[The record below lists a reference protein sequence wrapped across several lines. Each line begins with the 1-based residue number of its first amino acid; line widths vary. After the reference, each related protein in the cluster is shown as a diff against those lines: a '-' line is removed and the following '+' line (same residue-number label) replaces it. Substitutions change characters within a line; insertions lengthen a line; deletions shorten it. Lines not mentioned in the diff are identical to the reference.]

1 MTSVVP
7 IPGARI
13 VAFDHGAADA
23 AIARTLTLIA
33 ELRSLRRVETEAVQ
47 AVRVNWKGPSR
58 SYFDDRRS
66 GFRTELDR
74 LNTRLTRLIEELQN
88 QKVRASQ
95 LQTDANADELRARA
109 RDLERLEEL
118 ARTGA

>member
-13 VAFDHGAADA
+13 IAFDHGAADA

-47 AVRVNWKGPSR
+47 AARMNWKGPSR
-58 SYFDDRRS
+58 SYFEDRRG

-74 LNTRLTRLIEELQN
+74 IQTRLTNLVEELQN

-118 ARTGA
+118 ARTGV